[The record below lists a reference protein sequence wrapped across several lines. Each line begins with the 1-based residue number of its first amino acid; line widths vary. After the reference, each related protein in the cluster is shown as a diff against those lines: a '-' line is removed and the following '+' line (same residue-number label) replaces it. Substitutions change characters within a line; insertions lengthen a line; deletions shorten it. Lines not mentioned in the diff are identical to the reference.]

1 MTSKIVGV
9 KHTEENLK
17 ALLEL
22 IDRKVKEKKGKFKLG
37 VEPVEKD
44 WQNRGFWNKVIK
56 HAKKHE
62 HVKVVFLDN
71 PTGDRI
77 AFRTYLE
84 TQRFARPAVGLELPS
99 LSPQKHEALLKG
111 KYVATVLRDKSM
123 ARRIEKAKPD
133 LSVLGAFHAFGVG
146 KVLKVKPEYI
156 GCTGAEVK
164 GIVERHEA
172 AFWGIKREKKWRK
185 EKRREKFKPKKP
197 R

>member
-1 MTSKIVGV
+1 MTSNLVGV
-9 KHTEENLK
+9 KHTQENLE

-22 IDRKVKEKKGKFKLG
+22 IDRKAKEKKGKFKLG

-44 WQNRGFWNKVIK
+44 WQNRGFWNKVIA

-62 HVKVVFLDN
+62 NVEIIFLDN

-77 AFRTYLE
+77 AFKTYME
-84 TQRFARPAVGLELPS
+84 TQRFARPALGLEPPS
-99 LSPQKHEALLKG
+99 LTSKERDSLLKG

-156 GCTGAEVK
+156 GCTEAEVK

-185 EKRREKFKPKKP
+185 EKRQEKFRHVKPK
-197 R
+197 